1 MGFIKK
7 NIKTILRNLF
17 GLEVRLAR
25 NDLPPAA
32 RQVVSSL
39 LEFEIDLV
47 LDVGANKG
55 QFASEIRQCG
65 YTGEIISFEPLSSA
79 HGELVEASAGDPKWN
94 AYSRCALGDREGE
107 VEINIAG
114 NSYSSSILPMLESHR
129 RVAPG
134 SIYQGKEVAPLRTI
148 DAVAEDL
155 LKKSSM
161 SFLKID
167 TQGFEWQVLE
177 GAQKTLPKIRGVL
190 VELSLIQLYEG
201 QRLWRDVIDRLEA
214 EGFTLW
220 TLLPE
225 FSDPITGRTLQVNG
239 VFYRTR

>member
-1 MGFIKK
+1 MGFIKR
-7 NIKTILRNLF
+7 NIKAILRNLF
-17 GLEVRLAR
+17 GLEVRLAGH
-25 NDLPPAA
+25 DAPPAA

-39 LEFEIDLV
+39 REFEIDLV

-65 YTGEIISFEPLSSA
+65 YTGEIVSFEPLSSA
-79 HGELVEASAGDPKWN
+79 HGELVLASTGDPKWK
-94 AYSRCALGDREGE
+94 AYTRCALGDHDGE

-114 NSYSSSILPMLESHR
+114 NSYSSSILPMLESHS

-134 SIYQGKEVAPLRTI
+134 STYQGKEVAPLRTI
-148 DAVAEDL
+148 DAVAEEY
-155 LKKSSM
+155 LKQASM
-161 SFLKID
+161 PFLKID

-177 GAQKTLPKIRGVL
+177 GAKKSLPKIRGVL

-220 TLLPE
+220 AFLPE
-225 FSDPITGRTLQVNG
+225 FTDPDSGRTLQVNG